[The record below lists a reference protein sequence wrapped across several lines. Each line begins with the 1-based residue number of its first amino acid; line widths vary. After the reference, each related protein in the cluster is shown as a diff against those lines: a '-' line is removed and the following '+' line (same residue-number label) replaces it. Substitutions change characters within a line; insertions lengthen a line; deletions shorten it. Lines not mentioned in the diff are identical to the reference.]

1 LVIVTP
7 LDKCVQRNDAA
18 ELSQLEKH
26 LCSHFLTK
34 DLGCQKYVL
43 AIKLPKCTVNS
54 QMKYAPCILKG
65 KDVID
70 CRSINNIVKD
80 PNEKEMKIK
89 ENLQK
94 I

>member
-1 LVIVTP
+1 
-7 LDKCVQRNDAA
+7 
-18 ELSQLEKH
+18 
-26 LCSHFLTK
+26 
-34 DLGCQKYVL
+34 
-43 AIKLPKCTVNS
+43 
-54 QMKYAPCILKG
+54 MKYAPCILKG